1 MPRTPGAKNRSP
13 RELRAE
19 AKRLNQIANY
29 KETIKKLR
37 EVVKQLKKKKK

>member
-19 AKRLNQIANY
+19 ADR
-29 KETIKKLR
+29 LR
-37 EVVKQLKKKKK
+37 EKAKLMDKLAEAKKKK